1 MSVVF
6 DSLPR
11 LNVQEVLN
19 SEIWKPS
26 DITKYDIPESPKPPT
41 GKRLH
46 ALFEDTKSEAL
57 YLPDAR
63 LTAFRGRSKERFTSW
78 IKAFEFRYHHKL
90 GDLDDHHCSW
100 VDKNTRVNGPIV
112 EILIQIFNEN
122 TTSIN
127 ETNKLLTF
135 HLYPTTFLV
144 TVQGKLHSTW
154 AEKEFEYL
162 KSLVD
167 YECDT
172 PKTFE
177 NILTQELSDTI
188 YPEFDSILDSRND
201 NSMTHLKSASTP
213 KNSDSK
219 PKPQSILTPRL
230 LIVKDEND
238 NLYTNS
244 ITTTIQKIEGKLCDL
259 TTTVDSLL
267 EKVNARFDQ
276 LNRHELQLNE
286 TLKTDSE
293 DEICKLT
300 TTMDTLIY
308 KLNKKFEQLNRHENQ
323 LNDISMTNSRYI
335 ELEKRIVNLQKIA
348 NQGNDK
354 NEVDNRNSEAIL
366 ENQNL
371 KKQLTDL
378 DKQLKDNLYLQ
389 K

>member
-1 MSVVF
+1 
-6 DSLPR
+6 
-11 LNVQEVLN
+11 
-19 SEIWKPS
+19 
-26 DITKYDIPESPKPPT
+26 
-41 GKRLH
+41 
-46 ALFEDTKSEAL
+46 
-57 YLPDAR
+57 
-63 LTAFRGRSKERFTSW
+63 
-78 IKAFEFRYHHKL
+78 
-90 GDLDDHHCSW
+90 
-100 VDKNTRVNGPIV
+100 
-112 EILIQIFNEN
+112 
-122 TTSIN
+122 
-127 ETNKLLTF
+127 
-135 HLYPTTFLV
+135 
-144 TVQGKLHSTW
+144 
-154 AEKEFEYL
+154 
-162 KSLVD
+162 
-167 YECDT
+167 
-172 PKTFE
+172 
-177 NILTQELSDTI
+177 
-188 YPEFDSILDSRND
+188 
-201 NSMTHLKSASTP
+201 MTHLKSASTP